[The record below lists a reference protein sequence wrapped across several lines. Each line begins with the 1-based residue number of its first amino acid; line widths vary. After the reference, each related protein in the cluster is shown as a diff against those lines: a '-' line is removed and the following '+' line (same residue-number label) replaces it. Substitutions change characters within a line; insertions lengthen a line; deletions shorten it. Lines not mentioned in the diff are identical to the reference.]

1 MIPNATTSLK
11 ERRDFSVHHLAYTIT
26 SKQPLNVPK
35 NVINCLVVHT
45 SGSQELSN
53 VNLIK
58 NVTLMGRSKNCM
70 TSSFAKGS
78 LQVSETNPYMAGWL
92 QLQAFMYHHVCW
104 FQLDHIIDRSYDTM
118 TRGFRS
124 FSPESTNI
132 DNISQ
137 GDGSWVSKNL
147 SCIFQL
153 VISNVFVN
161 VWKIYEIYLAWP
173 KDDDI

>member
-35 NVINCLVVHT
+35 NAINCLVVPT
-45 SGSQELSN
+45 SGSHELGN
-53 VNLIK
+53 VNLTK

-70 TSSFAKGS
+70 TLSFVKES
-78 LQVSETNPYMAGWL
+78 LQVREANPYIDSNSKHKCVG
-92 QLQAFMYHHVCW
+92 
-104 FQLDHIIDRSYDTM
+104 FQLDHIADRSYDTM

-137 GDGSWVSKNL
+137 KDGSFVSKQKL
-147 SCIFQL
+147 ILHFSM
-153 VISNVFVN
+153 V
-161 VWKIYEIYLAWP
+161 A
-173 KDDDI
+173 